1 MTWLQADADRLS
13 HLFDLAQR
21 ATEADLTALS
31 HTDQQE
37 VASLRHL
44 LELID
49 TAWQAPE
56 AAVDRVDALFLRK
69 LAAEDPQH
77 PWIQGSVVHTLGEL
91 IRASGTA
98 PESLP
103 EPVYAQLAQDP
114 TPLEQ
119 LLEPETRS
127 RAAGLAAQ
135 RAAMPRALISDF
147 VPWLNRLVANLVQ
160 PAGPAQQG
168 LIFPRRQGHR
178 QRGSKHDK

>member
-1 MTWLQADADRLS
+1 MTWPQVDDNRLS

-21 ATEADLTALS
+21 ATETDLTALS
-31 HTDQQE
+31 SADQHE
-37 VASLRHL
+37 VVSLRHL

-49 TAWQAPE
+49 AAWQAPE

-91 IRASGTA
+91 IRVSGA
-98 PESLP
+98 ALESLP

-114 TPLEQ
+114 TPVEQ
-119 LLEPETRS
+119 LLDPETRS

-147 VPWLNRLVANLVQ
+147 VLWLNRLVANLVR
-160 PAGPAQQG
+160 PTEPAQRG
-168 LIFPRRQGHR
+168 LVFTRRQGHR
-178 QRGSKHDK
+178 RREPKHDN

>member
-21 ATEADLTALS
+21 ATEADLIALS
-31 HTDQQE
+31 ATDRQE
-37 VASLRHL
+37 VVLLRDL

-49 TAWQAPE
+49 AAWYAPQ

-69 LAAEDPQH
+69 LAAEEPLH
-77 PWIQGSVVHTLGEL
+77 PWVQGSVVHTLGEL

-119 LLEPETRS
+119 LLQPETRS

-135 RAAMPRALISDF
+135 RAAMPHALISVF
-147 VPWLNRLVANLVQ
+147 VPWLNRLIANLVQ
-160 PAGPAQQG
+160 PTGSAQQG